1 MVARKRF
8 LILTFSSRLNT
19 YRFGSSGNI
28 VSEVGNVSDTSV
40 PVGASARIASLDIL
54 RGFALLGILLLNILG
69 FGMAAIGYFHPF
81 VGLGNNAE
89 LNYAVWGVVNL
100 FFEGSMRGLFSMLFG
115 AGVVMFT
122 TGFGSHSGTG
132 KSAWLHYKRTFFL
145 LLIGIFDAYVL
156 LWTGDILILYAIAG
170 AVLYPLRNTRPK
182 TLILL
187 SAVILLCSSFIFA
200 TAGELMTEGRDAA
213 AIIEANPEGNHS
225 EKLHSQADL
234 WYESEGTF
242 TYNETAIQEELDLR
256 RGSYSQVAKISA
268 KKVNEHLMFFTPVF
282 MLWDAMGMMILGMAA
297 YRLGFL
303 SAQRSK
309 KDYIQL
315 AVVGFSIGLFV
326 NGIELYQAIESN
338 YDVLVI
344 SGWFQGTY
352 HIGRV
357 SMALGWLGLVMLV
370 CQGELWPS
378 LRSRLAAVGRTA
390 LSNYLLHSLL
400 CLILFTGAGF
410 GLIGTFERWEL
421 YVIVLII
428 WLFQLVVSP
437 WWLKR
442 YAFGPAE
449 WLWRTMT
456 YGSKQKWRI

>member
-1 MVARKRF
+1 M
-8 LILTFSSRLNT
+8 
-19 YRFGSSGNI
+19 
-28 VSEVGNVSDTSV
+28 SEVGSVSNASA
-40 PVGASARIASLDIL
+40 PVSASARIASLDIL
-54 RGFALLGILLLNILG
+54 RGFALLGVLLLNILG
-69 FGMAAIGYFHPF
+69 FGMASLGYFHPF
-81 VGLGNNAE
+81 VGLGENSE
-89 LNYAVWGVVNL
+89 LNYTIWATVNL

-115 AGVVMFT
+115 AGIVMFT

-145 LLIGIFDAYVL
+145 LLFGIFDAYVL

-170 AVLYPLRNTRPK
+170 AVLYPLRNAKPK
-182 TLILL
+182 TLMIL
-187 SAVILLCSSFIFA
+187 SVIILLCSSFVFA
-200 TAGELMTEGRDAA
+200 TAGTFMTEGRDAA
-213 AIIEANPEGNHS
+213 AIIEADPEGSHS
-225 EKLHSQADL
+225 KELHEQAEL

-256 RGSYSQVAKISA
+256 RGSYSEVAKYSA
-268 KKVNEHLMFFTPVF
+268 KTVNEHLMFFTPLF
-282 MLWDAMGMMILGMAA
+282 MMWDAIGMMLLGMAT

-309 KDYIQL
+309 ADYIRL
-315 AVVGFSIGLFV
+315 TVFGFSIGLLV

-338 YDVLVI
+338 YDILII
-344 SGWFQGTY
+344 SGWFQGSY

-357 SMALGWLGLVMLV
+357 SMALGWLGIVMLV
-370 CQGELWPS
+370 CQSELWPS
-378 LRSRLAAVGRTA
+378 LRLRLSAVGRTA
-390 LSNYLLHSLL
+390 LSNYLLHSFF
-400 CLILFTGAGF
+400 CLFIFTGAGF

-421 YVIVLII
+421 YVIVLAI
-428 WLFQLVVSP
+428 WLFQLFASS

-456 YGSKQKWRI
+456 YGKKQKWRV

>member
-1 MVARKRF
+1 M
-8 LILTFSSRLNT
+8 
-19 YRFGSSGNI
+19 
-28 VSEVGNVSDTSV
+28 SEVSKASAPVS
-40 PVGASARIASLDIL
+40 ASARIASLDIL
-54 RGFALLGILLLNILG
+54 RGFALLGILLVNILG
-69 FGMAAIGYFHPF
+69 FGMASIGYFHPF

-89 LNYAVWGVVNL
+89 LNYAVWGAVNL

-132 KSAWLHYKRTFFL
+132 KSARLHYRRTFFL
-145 LLIGIFDAYVL
+145 LLFGIFDAYVL
-156 LWTGDILILYAIAG
+156 LWTGDILIAYAIAG
-170 AVLYPLRNTRPK
+170 AILYPLRNTKPK
-182 TLILL
+182 TLIIL
-187 SAVILLCSSFIFA
+187 SAVILLCSSFVFA
-200 TAGELMTEGRDAA
+200 TAGTLMTEGRDAA
-213 AIIEANPEGNHS
+213 AVIEANPEGNHS
-225 EKLHSQADL
+225 TELHEQADL
-234 WYESEGTF
+234 WYEADGTF

-256 RGSYSQVAKISA
+256 RGSYSQVAKYSA
-268 KKVNEHLMFFTPVF
+268 KTVNEQLMFFTPLF
-282 MLWDAMGMMILGMAA
+282 MMWDAIGMMLLGMAA

-309 KDYIQL
+309 KEYLRLTIF
-315 AVVGFSIGLFV
+315 GFSIGLLV
-326 NGIELYQAIESN
+326 NGIELYQAVESN

-370 CQGELWPS
+370 CQSELWPT
-378 LRSRLAAVGRTA
+378 LRLQLSAVGRTA

-400 CLILFTGAGF
+400 CLIIFTGAGF

-421 YVIVLII
+421 YVIVLAI
-428 WLFQLVVSP
+428 WIFQLFASS
-437 WWLKR
+437 WWIKR

>member
-1 MVARKRF
+1 M
-8 LILTFSSRLNT
+8 
-19 YRFGSSGNI
+19 
-28 VSEVGNVSDTSV
+28 SEVSKASA
-40 PVGASARIASLDIL
+40 PVIASARIASLDIL
-54 RGFALLGILLLNILG
+54 RGFALLGILLVNILG
-69 FGMAAIGYFHPF
+69 FGMASIGYFHPF

-89 LNYAVWGVVNL
+89 LNYAVWGAVNL

-132 KSAWLHYKRTFFL
+132 KSARLHYRRTFFL
-145 LLIGIFDAYVL
+145 LVFGIFDAYVL
-156 LWTGDILILYAIAG
+156 LWTGDILIAYAIAG
-170 AVLYPLRNTRPK
+170 AILYPLRNTKPK
-182 TLILL
+182 TLIIL
-187 SAVILLCSSFIFA
+187 SAVILLCSSFVFA
-200 TAGELMTEGRDAA
+200 TAGTLMTEGRDAA
-213 AIIEANPEGNHS
+213 AVIEANPEGNHS
-225 EKLHSQADL
+225 TELHEQADL
-234 WYESEGTF
+234 WYEADGTF

-256 RGSYSQVAKISA
+256 RGSYSQVAKYSA
-268 KKVNEHLMFFTPVF
+268 KTVNEQLMFFTPLF
-282 MLWDAMGMMILGMAA
+282 MMWDAIGMMLLGMAA

-309 KDYIQL
+309 KEYLRLTIF
-315 AVVGFSIGLFV
+315 GFSIGLLV
-326 NGIELYQAIESN
+326 NGIELYQAVESN

-370 CQGELWPS
+370 CQSELWPT
-378 LRSRLAAVGRTA
+378 LRLQLSAVGRTA

-400 CLILFTGAGF
+400 CLIIFTGAGF

-421 YVIVLII
+421 YVIVLAI
-428 WLFQLVVSP
+428 WIFQLFASS

>member
-1 MVARKRF
+1 M
-8 LILTFSSRLNT
+8 
-19 YRFGSSGNI
+19 
-28 VSEVGNVSDTSV
+28 SEVSKASAPVS
-40 PVGASARIASLDIL
+40 ASARIASLDIL
-54 RGFALLGILLLNILG
+54 RGFALLGILLVNILG
-69 FGMAAIGYFHPF
+69 FGMASIGYFHPF
-81 VGLGNNAE
+81 VGLGKNAE
-89 LNYAVWGVVNL
+89 LNYAVWGAVNL

-132 KSAWLHYKRTFFL
+132 KSARLHYRRTFFL
-145 LLIGIFDAYVL
+145 LLFGIFDAYVL

-170 AVLYPLRNTRPK
+170 AILYPLRNTKPK

-187 SAVILLCSSFIFA
+187 SAVVLLCSSFVFA
-200 TAGELMTEGRDAA
+200 TAGTLMTEGRDAA
-213 AIIEANPEGNHS
+213 AVIEANPEGNHS
-225 EKLHSQADL
+225 TELHEQADL
-234 WYESEGTF
+234 WYEADGTF
-242 TYNETAIQEELDLR
+242 TYNETAIQEELDVR
-256 RGSYSQVAKISA
+256 RGSYSQVAKYSA
-268 KKVNEHLMFFTPVF
+268 KTVNEQLMFFTPLF
-282 MLWDAMGMMILGMAA
+282 MMWDAIGMMLLGMAA

-309 KDYIQL
+309 KDYL
-315 AVVGFSIGLFV
+315 RLTVFGFSIGLLV

-338 YDVLVI
+338 YDVIII

-370 CQGELWPS
+370 CQSELWPA
-378 LRSRLAAVGRTA
+378 LRLQLSAVGRTA

-400 CLILFTGAGF
+400 CLIIFTGAGF

-421 YVIVLII
+421 YVIVLAI
-428 WLFQLVVSP
+428 WIFQLFASS

>member
-1 MVARKRF
+1 M
-8 LILTFSSRLNT
+8 
-19 YRFGSSGNI
+19 
-28 VSEVGNVSDTSV
+28 SEVSKASAPVST
-40 PVGASARIASLDIL
+40 SARIASLDIL
-54 RGFALLGILLLNILG
+54 RGFALLGILLVNILG
-69 FGMAAIGYFHPF
+69 FGMASIGYFHPF
-81 VGLGNNAE
+81 VGLGKNPE
-89 LNYAVWGVVNL
+89 LNYAVWGAVNL

-132 KSAWLHYKRTFFL
+132 KSARLHYRRTFFL
-145 LLIGIFDAYVL
+145 LLFGIFDAYVL

-170 AVLYPLRNTRPK
+170 AILYPLRNTKPK

-187 SAVILLCSSFIFA
+187 SAVVLLCSSFVFA
-200 TAGELMTEGRDAA
+200 TAGTLMTEGRDAA
-213 AIIEANPEGNHS
+213 AVIEANPEGNHS
-225 EKLHSQADL
+225 TELHEQADL
-234 WYESEGTF
+234 WYEADGTF
-242 TYNETAIQEELDLR
+242 TYNETAIQEELDVR
-256 RGSYSQVAKISA
+256 RGSYSQVAKYSA
-268 KKVNEHLMFFTPVF
+268 KTVNEQLMFFTPLF
-282 MLWDAMGMMILGMAA
+282 MMWDAIGMMLLGMAA

-309 KDYIQL
+309 KDYL
-315 AVVGFSIGLFV
+315 RLTVFGFSIGLLV

-338 YDVLVI
+338 YDVLII

-370 CQGELWPS
+370 CQSELWPA
-378 LRSRLAAVGRTA
+378 LRLQLSAVGRTA

-400 CLILFTGAGF
+400 CLIIFTGAGF

-421 YVIVLII
+421 YVIVLAI
-428 WLFQLVVSP
+428 WIFQLFASS

>member
-1 MVARKRF
+1 M
-8 LILTFSSRLNT
+8 
-19 YRFGSSGNI
+19 
-28 VSEVGNVSDTSV
+28 SEVSKASAPVST
-40 PVGASARIASLDIL
+40 SARIASLDIL
-54 RGFALLGILLLNILG
+54 RGFALLGILLVNILG
-69 FGMAAIGYFHPF
+69 FGMASIGYFHPF
-81 VGLGNNAE
+81 VGLGKNAE
-89 LNYAVWGVVNL
+89 LNYAVWGAVNL

-132 KSAWLHYKRTFFL
+132 KSAWLHYRRTFFL
-145 LLIGIFDAYVL
+145 LLFGIFDAYVL

-170 AVLYPLRNTRPK
+170 AILYPLRNTKPK
-182 TLILL
+182 KLILL
-187 SAVILLCSSFIFA
+187 SAVVLLCSSFVFA
-200 TAGELMTEGRDAA
+200 TAGTLMTEGRDAA
-213 AIIEANPEGNHS
+213 AVIEANPEGDHS
-225 EKLHSQADL
+225 TELHEQAEL
-234 WYESEGTF
+234 WYETDGAF

-256 RGSYSQVAKISA
+256 RGSYSQVAEYSA
-268 KKVNEHLMFFTPVF
+268 KTVNEHLMFFTPLF
-282 MLWDAMGMMILGMAA
+282 MMWDAIGMMLLGMAA

-309 KDYIQL
+309 KDYL
-315 AVVGFSIGLFV
+315 RLTVFGFSIGLLV

-338 YDVLVI
+338 YDVLII
-344 SGWFQGTY
+344 SGWFQETY

-370 CQGELWPS
+370 CQSELWPA
-378 LRSRLAAVGRTA
+378 LRLQLSAVGRTA

-400 CLILFTGAGF
+400 CLIIFTGAGF

-421 YVIVLII
+421 YVIVLAI
-428 WLFQLVVSP
+428 WIFQLFASS

>member
-1 MVARKRF
+1 M
-8 LILTFSSRLNT
+8 
-19 YRFGSSGNI
+19 
-28 VSEVGNVSDTSV
+28 SEVSKASA
-40 PVGASARIASLDIL
+40 PVNASARIASLDIL
-54 RGFALLGILLLNILG
+54 RGFALLGILLVNILG
-69 FGMAAIGYFHPF
+69 FGMASLGYFHPF

-89 LNYAVWGVVNL
+89 LNYAVWGAVNL

-132 KSAWLHYKRTFFL
+132 KSARLHYRRTFFL
-145 LLIGIFDAYVL
+145 LLFGIFDAYVL
-156 LWTGDILILYAIAG
+156 LWTGDILIAYAIAG
-170 AVLYPLRNTRPK
+170 AILYPLRNTKPK

-187 SAVILLCSSFIFA
+187 SAVILLCSSFVFA
-200 TAGELMTEGRDAA
+200 TAGTLMTEGRDAA
-213 AIIEANPEGNHS
+213 AVIEANPEGNHS
-225 EKLHSQADL
+225 TELHEQADL
-234 WYESEGTF
+234 WYEADGTF

-256 RGSYSQVAKISA
+256 RGSYSQVAKYSA
-268 KKVNEHLMFFTPVF
+268 KTVNEQLMFFTPLF
-282 MLWDAMGMMILGMAA
+282 MMWDAIGMMLLGMAA

-309 KDYIQL
+309 KDYLRLTIF
-315 AVVGFSIGLFV
+315 GFSIGLLV
-326 NGIELYQAIESN
+326 NGIELYQAVESN

-370 CQGELWPS
+370 CQSELWPT
-378 LRSRLAAVGRTA
+378 LRLQLSAVGRTA

-400 CLILFTGAGF
+400 CLIIFTGAGF

-421 YVIVLII
+421 YVIVLAI
-428 WLFQLVVSP
+428 WIFQLFASS
-437 WWLKR
+437 WWIKR

>member
-1 MVARKRF
+1 M
-8 LILTFSSRLNT
+8 
-19 YRFGSSGNI
+19 
-28 VSEVGNVSDTSV
+28 SEVSKASA
-40 PVGASARIASLDIL
+40 PVIASARIASLDIL
-54 RGFALLGILLLNILG
+54 RGFALLGILLVNILG
-69 FGMAAIGYFHPF
+69 FGMASIGYFHPF

-89 LNYAVWGVVNL
+89 LNYAVWGAVNL

-132 KSAWLHYKRTFFL
+132 KSARLHYRRTFFL
-145 LLIGIFDAYVL
+145 LVFGIFDAYVL
-156 LWTGDILILYAIAG
+156 LWTGDILIAYAIAG
-170 AVLYPLRNTRPK
+170 AILYPLRNTKPK
-182 TLILL
+182 TLIIL
-187 SAVILLCSSFIFA
+187 SAVILLCSSFVFA
-200 TAGELMTEGRDAA
+200 TAGTLMTEGRDAA
-213 AIIEANPEGNHS
+213 AVIEANPEGNHS
-225 EKLHSQADL
+225 TELHEQADL
-234 WYESEGTF
+234 WYEADGTF

-256 RGSYSQVAKISA
+256 RGSYSQVAKYSA
-268 KKVNEHLMFFTPVF
+268 KTVNEQLMFFTPLF
-282 MLWDAMGMMILGMAA
+282 MMWDAIGMMLLGMAA

-309 KDYIQL
+309 KDYLRLTIF
-315 AVVGFSIGLFV
+315 GFSIGLLV
-326 NGIELYQAIESN
+326 NGIELYQAVESN

-370 CQGELWPS
+370 CQSELWPT
-378 LRSRLAAVGRTA
+378 LRLQLSAVGRTA

-400 CLILFTGAGF
+400 CLIIFTGAGF

-421 YVIVLII
+421 YVIVLAI
-428 WLFQLVVSP
+428 WIFQLFASS
-437 WWLKR
+437 WWIKR

>member
-1 MVARKRF
+1 M
-8 LILTFSSRLNT
+8 
-19 YRFGSSGNI
+19 
-28 VSEVGNVSDTSV
+28 SEVSKASA
-40 PVGASARIASLDIL
+40 PVIASARIASLDIL
-54 RGFALLGILLLNILG
+54 RGFALLGILLVNILG
-69 FGMAAIGYFHPF
+69 FGMASIGYFHPF

-89 LNYAVWGVVNL
+89 LNYAVWGAVNL

-132 KSAWLHYKRTFFL
+132 KSARLHYRRTFFL
-145 LLIGIFDAYVL
+145 LVFGIFDAYVL
-156 LWTGDILILYAIAG
+156 LWTGDILIAYAIAG
-170 AVLYPLRNTRPK
+170 AILYPLRNTKPK

-187 SAVILLCSSFIFA
+187 SAVILLCSSFVFA
-200 TAGELMTEGRDAA
+200 TAGTLMTEGRDAA
-213 AIIEANPEGNHS
+213 AVIEANPEGNHS
-225 EKLHSQADL
+225 TELHEQADL
-234 WYESEGTF
+234 WYEADGTF

-256 RGSYSQVAKISA
+256 RGSYSQVAKYSA
-268 KKVNEHLMFFTPVF
+268 KTVNEQLMFFTPLF
-282 MLWDAMGMMILGMAA
+282 MMWDAIGMMLLGMAA

-309 KDYIQL
+309 KDYLRLTIF
-315 AVVGFSIGLFV
+315 GFSIGLLV
-326 NGIELYQAIESN
+326 NGIELYQAVESN

-370 CQGELWPS
+370 CQSELWPT
-378 LRSRLAAVGRTA
+378 LRLQLSAVGRTA

-400 CLILFTGAGF
+400 CLIIFTGAGF

-421 YVIVLII
+421 YVIVLAI
-428 WLFQLVVSP
+428 WIFQLFASS
-437 WWLKR
+437 WWIKR

>member
-1 MVARKRF
+1 M
-8 LILTFSSRLNT
+8 
-19 YRFGSSGNI
+19 
-28 VSEVGNVSDTSV
+28 SEVSKASA
-40 PVGASARIASLDIL
+40 PVIASARIASLDIL
-54 RGFALLGILLLNILG
+54 RGFALLGILLVNILG
-69 FGMAAIGYFHPF
+69 FGMASIGYFHPF

-89 LNYAVWGVVNL
+89 LNYAVWGAVNL

-132 KSAWLHYKRTFFL
+132 KSARLHYRRTFFL
-145 LLIGIFDAYVL
+145 LVFGIFDAYVL
-156 LWTGDILILYAIAG
+156 LWTGDILIAYAIAG
-170 AVLYPLRNTRPK
+170 AILYPLRNTKPK
-182 TLILL
+182 TLIIL
-187 SAVILLCSSFIFA
+187 SAVILLCSSFVFA
-200 TAGELMTEGRDAA
+200 TAGTLMTEGRDAA
-213 AIIEANPEGNHS
+213 AVIEANPEGNHS
-225 EKLHSQADL
+225 TELHEQADL
-234 WYESEGTF
+234 WYEADGTF

-256 RGSYSQVAKISA
+256 RSSYSQVAKYSA
-268 KKVNEHLMFFTPVF
+268 KTVNEQLMFFTPLF
-282 MLWDAMGMMILGMAA
+282 MMWDAIGMMLLGMAA
-297 YRLGFL
+297 YQLGFL

-309 KDYIQL
+309 KDYLRLTIF
-315 AVVGFSIGLFV
+315 GFSIGLLV
-326 NGIELYQAIESN
+326 NGIELYQAVESN

-370 CQGELWPS
+370 CQSELWPT
-378 LRSRLAAVGRTA
+378 LRLQLSAVGRTA

-400 CLILFTGAGF
+400 CLIIFTGAGF

-421 YVIVLII
+421 YVIVLAI
-428 WLFQLVVSP
+428 WIFQLFASS
-437 WWLKR
+437 WWIKR

>member
-1 MVARKRF
+1 M
-8 LILTFSSRLNT
+8 
-19 YRFGSSGNI
+19 
-28 VSEVGNVSDTSV
+28 SEVSKASA
-40 PVGASARIASLDIL
+40 PVIASARIASLDIL
-54 RGFALLGILLLNILG
+54 RGFALLGILLVNILG
-69 FGMAAIGYFHPF
+69 FGMASIGYFHPF

-89 LNYAVWGVVNL
+89 LNYAVWGAVNL

-132 KSAWLHYKRTFFL
+132 KSARLHYRRTFFL
-145 LLIGIFDAYVL
+145 LVFGIFDAYVL
-156 LWTGDILILYAIAG
+156 LWTGDILIAYAIAG
-170 AVLYPLRNTRPK
+170 AILYPLRNTKPK
-182 TLILL
+182 TLIIL
-187 SAVILLCSSFIFA
+187 SAVILLCSSFVFA
-200 TAGELMTEGRDAA
+200 TAGTLMTEGRDAA
-213 AIIEANPEGNHS
+213 AVIEANPEGNHS
-225 EKLHSQADL
+225 TELHEQADL
-234 WYESEGTF
+234 WYEADGTF

-256 RGSYSQVAKISA
+256 RGSYSQVAKYSA
-268 KKVNEHLMFFTPVF
+268 KTVNEQLMFFTPLF
-282 MLWDAMGMMILGMAA
+282 MMWDAIGMMLLGMAA

-309 KDYIQL
+309 KDYLRLTIF
-315 AVVGFSIGLFV
+315 GFSIGLLV
-326 NGIELYQAIESN
+326 NGIELYQAVESN

-370 CQGELWPS
+370 CQSELWPT
-378 LRSRLAAVGRTA
+378 LRLQLSAVGRTA

-400 CLILFTGAGF
+400 CLIIFTGAGF

-421 YVIVLII
+421 YVIVLAI
-428 WLFQLVVSP
+428 WIFQLFASS

>member
-1 MVARKRF
+1 M
-8 LILTFSSRLNT
+8 
-19 YRFGSSGNI
+19 
-28 VSEVGNVSDTSV
+28 SEVGNVSNASA
-40 PVGASARIASLDIL
+40 PVGTSSRIASLDIL

-69 FGMAAIGYFHPF
+69 FGMASLGYFHPF
-81 VGLGNNAE
+81 VGLGENNG
-89 LNYAVWGVVNL
+89 LNYAIWGSVNL

-145 LLIGIFDAYVL
+145 LLFGVFDAFVL

-170 AVLYPLRNTRPK
+170 AVLYPLRNAKPK
-182 TLILL
+182 TLIVL
-187 SAVILLCSSFIFA
+187 SAVILLCSSFVFA
-200 TAGELMTEGRDAA
+200 TAGALMTEGRDAA
-213 AIIEANPEGNHS
+213 SIIEANPEVNHS
-225 EKLHSQADL
+225 EELHEKAEL

-242 TYNETAIQEELDLR
+242 TYNETAIQEELDVR
-256 RGSYSQVAKISA
+256 RGSYSQVAKFSA
-268 KKVNEHLMFFTPVF
+268 KTVNEHLMFFTPVF
-282 MLWDAMGMMILGMAA
+282 MMWDAMGMMVLGMAA

-309 KDYIQL
+309 KDYIRL
-315 AVVGFSIGLFV
+315 AVFGFSIGLLV
-326 NGIELYQAIESN
+326 NGFELYQAIESN
-338 YDVLVI
+338 YDVLII

-357 SMALGWLGLVMLV
+357 SMALGWLGLVMIV
-370 CQGELWPS
+370 CQGEFLPS
-378 LRSRLAAVGRTA
+378 LRQRLAAVGRTA
-390 LSNYLLHSLL
+390 LSNYLLHSVLS
-400 CLILFTGAGF
+400 LILFTGAGF
-410 GLIGTFERWEL
+410 GLIGTFQRWEL
-421 YVIVLII
+421 YGIVLII
-428 WLFQLVVSP
+428 WLFQLLISS

-456 YGSKQKWRI
+456 YGTKQKWRV

>member
-1 MVARKRF
+1 M
-8 LILTFSSRLNT
+8 
-19 YRFGSSGNI
+19 
-28 VSEVGNVSDTSV
+28 SEVSKASAPVS
-40 PVGASARIASLDIL
+40 ASARIASLDIL
-54 RGFALLGILLLNILG
+54 RGFALLGILLVNILG
-69 FGMAAIGYFHPF
+69 FGMASIGYFHPF
-81 VGLGNNAE
+81 VGLGKNPE
-89 LNYAVWGVVNL
+89 LNYAVWGAVNL

-132 KSAWLHYKRTFFL
+132 KSARLHYRRTFFL
-145 LLIGIFDAYVL
+145 LLFGIFDAYVL

-170 AVLYPLRNTRPK
+170 AILYPLRNTKPK

-187 SAVILLCSSFIFA
+187 SAVVLLCSSFVFA
-200 TAGELMTEGRDAA
+200 TAGTLMTEGRDAA
-213 AIIEANPEGNHS
+213 AVIEANPEGNHS
-225 EKLHSQADL
+225 TELHEQADL
-234 WYESEGTF
+234 WYEADGTF
-242 TYNETAIQEELDLR
+242 TYNETAIQEELDVR
-256 RGSYSQVAKISA
+256 RGSYSQVAKYSA
-268 KKVNEHLMFFTPVF
+268 KTVNEQLMFFTPLF
-282 MLWDAMGMMILGMAA
+282 MMWDAIGMMLLGMAA

-309 KDYIQL
+309 KDYL
-315 AVVGFSIGLFV
+315 RLTVFGFSIGLLV

-338 YDVLVI
+338 YDVIII

-370 CQGELWPS
+370 CQSELWPA
-378 LRSRLAAVGRTA
+378 LRLQLSAVGRTA

-400 CLILFTGAGF
+400 CLIIFTGAGF

-421 YVIVLII
+421 YVIVLAI
-428 WLFQLVVSP
+428 WIFQLFASS

>member
-1 MVARKRF
+1 M
-8 LILTFSSRLNT
+8 
-19 YRFGSSGNI
+19 
-28 VSEVGNVSDTSV
+28 SEVSKASAPVS
-40 PVGASARIASLDIL
+40 ASARIASLDIL
-54 RGFALLGILLLNILG
+54 RGFALLGILLVNILG
-69 FGMAAIGYFHPF
+69 FGMASIGYFHPF

-89 LNYAVWGVVNL
+89 LNYAVWGAVNL

-132 KSAWLHYKRTFFL
+132 KSARLHYRRTFFL
-145 LLIGIFDAYVL
+145 LLFGIFDAYVL
-156 LWTGDILILYAIAG
+156 LWTGDILIAYAIAG
-170 AVLYPLRNTRPK
+170 AILYPLRNTKPK
-182 TLILL
+182 TLIIL
-187 SAVILLCSSFIFA
+187 SAVILLCSSFVFA
-200 TAGELMTEGRDAA
+200 TAGTLMTEGRDAA
-213 AIIEANPEGNHS
+213 AVIEANPEGNHS
-225 EKLHSQADL
+225 TELHEQADL
-234 WYESEGTF
+234 WYEADGTF

-256 RGSYSQVAKISA
+256 RGSYSQVAKYSA
-268 KKVNEHLMFFTPVF
+268 KTVNEQLMFFTPLF
-282 MLWDAMGMMILGMAA
+282 MMWDAIGMMLLGMAA

-309 KDYIQL
+309 KDYLRLTIF
-315 AVVGFSIGLFV
+315 GFSIGLLV
-326 NGIELYQAIESN
+326 NGIELYQAVESN

-370 CQGELWPS
+370 CQSELWPT
-378 LRSRLAAVGRTA
+378 LRLQLSAVGRTA

-400 CLILFTGAGF
+400 CLIIFTGAGF

-421 YVIVLII
+421 YVIVLAI
-428 WLFQLVVSP
+428 WIFQLFASS
-437 WWLKR
+437 WWIKR

>member
-1 MVARKRF
+1 M
-8 LILTFSSRLNT
+8 
-19 YRFGSSGNI
+19 
-28 VSEVGNVSDTSV
+28 SEVSKASAPVST
-40 PVGASARIASLDIL
+40 SARIASLDIL
-54 RGFALLGILLLNILG
+54 RGFALLGILLVNILG
-69 FGMAAIGYFHPF
+69 FGMASIGYFHPF
-81 VGLGNNAE
+81 VGLGKNAE
-89 LNYAVWGVVNL
+89 LNYAVWGAVNL

-132 KSAWLHYKRTFFL
+132 KSARLHYRRTFFL
-145 LLIGIFDAYVL
+145 LLFGIFDAYVL

-170 AVLYPLRNTRPK
+170 AILYPLRNTKPK

-187 SAVILLCSSFIFA
+187 SAVVLLCSSFVFA
-200 TAGELMTEGRDAA
+200 TAGTLMTEGRDAA
-213 AIIEANPEGNHS
+213 AVIEANPEGNHS
-225 EKLHSQADL
+225 TELHEQADL
-234 WYESEGTF
+234 WYEADGTF
-242 TYNETAIQEELDLR
+242 TYNETAIQEELDVR
-256 RGSYSQVAKISA
+256 RGSYSQVAKYSA
-268 KKVNEHLMFFTPVF
+268 KTVNEQLMFFTPLF
-282 MLWDAMGMMILGMAA
+282 MMWDAIGMMLLGMAA

-309 KDYIQL
+309 KDYL
-315 AVVGFSIGLFV
+315 RLTVFGFSIGLLV

-338 YDVLVI
+338 YDVIII

-370 CQGELWPS
+370 CQSELWPA
-378 LRSRLAAVGRTA
+378 LRLQLSAVGRTA

-400 CLILFTGAGF
+400 CLIIFTGAGF

-421 YVIVLII
+421 YVIVLAI
-428 WLFQLVVSP
+428 WIFQLFASS

>member
-1 MVARKRF
+1 M
-8 LILTFSSRLNT
+8 
-19 YRFGSSGNI
+19 
-28 VSEVGNVSDTSV
+28 SEVSKASA
-40 PVGASARIASLDIL
+40 PVIASARIASLDIL
-54 RGFALLGILLLNILG
+54 RGFALLGILLVNILG
-69 FGMAAIGYFHPF
+69 FGMASIGYFHPF

-89 LNYAVWGVVNL
+89 LNYAVWGAVNL

-132 KSAWLHYKRTFFL
+132 KSARLHYRRTFFL
-145 LLIGIFDAYVL
+145 LLFGIFDAYVL

-170 AVLYPLRNTRPK
+170 AILYPLRNTKPK
-182 TLILL
+182 KLILL
-187 SAVILLCSSFIFA
+187 SAVVLLCSSFVFA
-200 TAGELMTEGRDAA
+200 TAGTLMTEGRDAA
-213 AIIEANPEGNHS
+213 AVIEANPEGNHS
-225 EKLHSQADL
+225 TELHEQADL
-234 WYESEGTF
+234 WYEADGTF

-256 RGSYSQVAKISA
+256 RGSYSQVAKYSA
-268 KKVNEHLMFFTPVF
+268 KTVNEQLMFFTPLF
-282 MLWDAMGMMILGMAA
+282 MMWDAIGMMLLGMAA

-309 KDYIQL
+309 KDYLRLTIF
-315 AVVGFSIGLFV
+315 GFSIGLLV
-326 NGIELYQAIESN
+326 NGIELYQAVESN

-370 CQGELWPS
+370 CQSELWPT
-378 LRSRLAAVGRTA
+378 LRLQLSAVGRTA

-400 CLILFTGAGF
+400 CLIIFTGAGF

-421 YVIVLII
+421 YVIVLAI
-428 WLFQLVVSP
+428 WIFQLFASS
-437 WWLKR
+437 WWIKR

-456 YGSKQKWRI
+456 YGSKQKCRI